1 MNMLDF
7 THFNAA
13 FPTNGPS
20 PYDPTFARQ
29 IETFRKSFDG
39 VLFIDRVLRALG
51 IKDASKVYPPHSPAA
66 LRSLHNQII
75 TSSPH
80 ISPHARL
87 SVLFYLLLDFDEKRG
102 PRTSNLALSLADE
115 SGLPSNYQ
123 ILMRGLWH
131 MDRSEFKFA
140 LEHLCHPSLPSEF
153 ADDIITVLVKHAKK
167 TEDDYSLPLAY
178 YHTVQP
184 VLKTSESLEL
194 LFGALARTSVT
205 EALYFTR
212 KWPEVT
218 RRGLFERLVGSVI
231 DGGENVGT
239 RGKELVSLP
248 LEGREEEWFNEF
260 VGGRERGGRG
270 GKSARAVRVMRE
282 VVTGR
287 GLEQVGANGVGRW

>member
-13 FPTNGPS
+13 FPTDGPT

-51 IKDASKVYPPHSPAA
+51 IKDPSKTYPPHSPAA

-102 PRTSNLALSLADE
+102 PRHSNLALSLAEE
-115 SGLPSNYQ
+115 SGLPPTTKSSCAVFGIWTAPN
-123 ILMRGLWH
+123 
-131 MDRSEFKFA
+131 
-140 LEHLCHPSLPSEF
+140 
-153 ADDIITVLVKHAKK
+153 DIITVLVKHAATKK
-167 TEDDYSLPLAY
+167 SSSSSSSGVGGVGGEEDDYSLPLAY

-205 EALYFTR
+205 EALYFSR
-212 KWPEVT
+212 KWPEQA
-218 RRGLFERLVGSVI
+218 RRGLFERLVGSVV
-231 DGGENVGT
+231 DNGGEGVGG
-239 RGKELVSLP
+239 RARELVSLP
-248 LEGREEEWFNEF
+248 LEGVEEEWFNEF
-260 VGGRERGGRG
+260 VGGREKNNQGGG
-270 GKSARAVRVMRE
+270 GEECEGCEADE
-282 VVTGR
+282 G
-287 GLEQVGANGVGRW
+287 GGDGEGVGAGGG